1 MMLRLATFED
11 LEPILALL
19 ERFHEENGIFPL
31 SLDKTAERVVSLIS
45 AFDLFLVEKDGI
57 AGILGIVQYDVW
69 YADASALFDQFFY
82 VAPEHRGGDVGKLLM
97 KAAAAEA
104 ERRGMPLFISVT
116 NPGRKRGRVATTEG
130 YFPVGHLVRLA

>member
-1 MMLRLATFED
+1 MLRLATFED

-31 SLDKTAERVVSLIS
+31 SLDKTAERIVSLIS

-82 VAPEHRGGDVGKLLM
+82 VAPEHRGGDVGTLLM